1 MQDLYQLEGSLI
13 KKPTEKGNCA
23 DKAEKNQ
30 GWETSS
36 CRECDG
42 DLRLVRNTWCLRCEK
57 PIGKVLREVIGGSGE
72 TATSSLMALA
82 ALEEE

>member
-42 DLRLVRNTWCLRCEK
+42 DLRLVRNAWCLRCEK
-57 PIGKVLREVIGGSGE
+57 PISKVLREVIGVTE
-72 TATSSLMALA
+72 RTAISSLITLD